1 MPDYMFLLES
11 RLSPEQ
17 RAVLTRVQELSA
29 AMGFNVY
36 LTGGTV
42 RDLVTGASLRD
53 LDFTVEGNPSKI
65 ARELE
70 KGGAKVLVEDEK
82 LRHIEL
88 LFGGDVEGSISAAR
102 DDHYIRPGTRPEV
115 RWSTIME
122 DLRRRDFSLNAVA
135 ISLNPASR
143 GLLLDPTNGLSDIER
158 AEVRALTIHAF
169 TNQPVRLLRV
179 LRFAARM
186 GFKIEARTQEWLDL
200 ATERELPAT
209 ITAEDAGSELRAL
222 AREERPAVVLKAW
235 EDHDLLEAVNPVLAK
250 KRPGYDSIT
259 RLANVRED
267 FFTAGLRPRLAIPML
282 LAIIARLKDREQNV
296 LLSKAGFRSA
306 EAQEVLG
313 FEKIILGVQKELT
326 GKKINTPLD
335 AYRFLEKLPL
345 EQIAYIMAES
355 NNSAA
360 VSKIRAYL
368 NKWRPVRSGLAVVT
382 NELTALGM
390 PPGAKFDTI
399 VEQVFG
405 MQLTGRGKTPEER
418 EKILRKLSGIK
429 EQPKKK
435 EKEKKSKGADKSQ
448 AALAVGSAARQKHA
462 ASKAESKDAAKSA
475 PATKAAGTKRI
486 PAKAAEKHGPPSR
499 RSARTSAGKKSH
511 GRK

>member
-70 KGGAKVLVEDEK
+70 KGGAKVLLEDEK

-102 DDHYIRPGTRPEV
+102 DDHYVRPGTRPEV

-186 GFKIEARTQEWLDL
+186 GFKIEARTQEWFDL
-200 ATERELPAT
+200 AVERELTAT
-209 ITAEDAGSELRAL
+209 ITPEDAGGELRAL

-235 EDHDLLEAVNPVLAK
+235 EDHDLLGAVNPLLAK
-250 KRPGYDSIT
+250 KRPGYDAIN
-259 RLANVRED
+259 RLSNVRED
-267 FFTAGLRPRLAIPML
+267 LFTAGLRPRLATPML
-282 LAIIARLKDREQNV
+282 LAILARMKDRELSGV
-296 LLSKAGFRSA
+296 LAKAGYRSG
-306 EAQEVLG
+306 EMQEIVG
-313 FEKIILGVQKELT
+313 FEKTIQSAQKELT
-326 GKKINTPLD
+326 GKKVATPLQ

-345 EQIAYIMAES
+345 DQIAYIMAES

-360 VSKIRAYL
+360 NSKIRAYL
-368 NKWRPVRSGLAVVT
+368 NKWRPIRSGLPTVIQ
-382 NELTALGM
+382 ELTAIGM
-390 PPGAKFDTI
+390 APSDKFDAI
-399 VEQVFG
+399 VDQVFG
-405 MQLTGRGKTPEER
+405 MQLAGRGKTPEER

-435 EKEKKSKGADKSQ
+435 EKEKKPKGSDKSQ

-462 ASKAESKDAAKSA
+462 ASEAEDKAAAAKGAAGKGAGKRGAAPHAA
-475 PATKAAGTKRI
+475 PA
-486 PAKAAEKHGPPSR
+486 S
-499 RSARTSAGKKSH
+499 GKKSH